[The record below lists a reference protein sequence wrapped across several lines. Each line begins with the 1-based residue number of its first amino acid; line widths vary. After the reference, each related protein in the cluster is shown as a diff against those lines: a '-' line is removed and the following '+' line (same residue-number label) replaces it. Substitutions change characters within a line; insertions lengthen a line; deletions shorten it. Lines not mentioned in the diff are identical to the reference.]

1 MPCLLAAFMDMR
13 RCWATTS
20 PVIGRGTPKVR
31 SPPVVTGA
39 QLRGRPLAATTW
51 NGYGANLSEL
61 NQAAAQAGFFNTI
74 GDSDGVVRSLPLL
87 AEYLGG
93 QYYESLAL
101 AMFRAM
107 MGGPTVE
114 PGFPATAS
122 RHP

>member
-1 MPCLLAAFMDMR
+1 
-13 RCWATTS
+13 
-20 PVIGRGTPKVR
+20 
-31 SPPVVTGA
+31 VVTGA

-74 GDSDGVVRSLPLL
+74 GDSDMSFAALPLL
-87 AEYLGG
+87 AEYQG

-114 PGFPATAS
+114 PGFPATAFS
-122 RHP
+122 APMTHKAWSCRRHAPHGFARG